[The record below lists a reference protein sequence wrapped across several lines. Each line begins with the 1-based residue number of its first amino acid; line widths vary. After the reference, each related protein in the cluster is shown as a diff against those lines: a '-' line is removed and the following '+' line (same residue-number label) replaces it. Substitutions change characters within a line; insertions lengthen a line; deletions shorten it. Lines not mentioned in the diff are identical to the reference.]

1 MMRLNDILKSVIAR
15 SGGDPCR
22 LQFADYGD
30 CRLLSYDPFGEIPL
44 EDEWLLKSITD
55 EEAVFVLNRFLD
67 GDTGCAYDMLCQFS
81 RLLVEKGALIK
92 TRLQCFYKDKDWS
105 SYSAP
110 QLTLSG
116 LVHLPDAAMR
126 IQELLN
132 VVPEDCRDGLFLA
145 CWHLN
150 DKEVT
155 KQVLKKFEEWVAD
168 PDWSGAATGEAVW
181 RRRFVGKFASQVRS
195 GVVV

>member
-55 EEAVFVLNRFLD
+55 EEAIFVLNRFLD
-67 GDTGCAYDMLCQFS
+67 GDTDCAYDMLCQFS

-92 TRLQCFYKDKDWS
+92 TRLQCFYQDKDWS

-181 RRRFVGKFASQVRS
+181 RRRFVGKFVSQVRS

>member
-55 EEAVFVLNRFLD
+55 EEAIFVLNRFLD
-67 GDTGCAYDMLCQFS
+67 GDTDCAYDMLCQFS
-81 RLLVEKGALIK
+81 RLLVEKGNLIK
-92 TRLQCFYKDKDWS
+92 TRLQCFYQDKDWS

-116 LVHLPDAAMR
+116 LVHLPDAGNHKG
-126 IQELLN
+126 QSLLI
-132 VVPEDCRDGLFLA
+132 
-145 CWHLN
+145 
-150 DKEVT
+150 
-155 KQVLKKFEEWVAD
+155 
-168 PDWSGAATGEAVW
+168 
-181 RRRFVGKFASQVRS
+181 
-195 GVVV
+195 

>member
-1 MMRLNDILKSVIAR
+1 MTCLNDILKSVVAR

-22 LQFADYGD
+22 LRLADYGD

-116 LVHLPDAAMR
+116 LMHLPDAVMR

-145 CWHLN
+145 CWHLRDAKV
-150 DKEVT
+150 DKRLIE
-155 KQVLKKFEEWVAD
+155 KFKEWVAD
-168 PDWSGAATGEAVW
+168 PGWSGEATGEKVW
-181 RRRFVGKFASQVRS
+181 FKRFYDRGICYNT
-195 GVVV
+195 